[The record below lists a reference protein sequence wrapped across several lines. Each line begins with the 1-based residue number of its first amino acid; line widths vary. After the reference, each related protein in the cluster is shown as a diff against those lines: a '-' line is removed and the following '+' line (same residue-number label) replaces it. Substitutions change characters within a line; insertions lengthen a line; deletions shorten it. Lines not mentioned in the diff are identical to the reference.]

1 MVRRG
6 PVGDVVTAQRGGHEV
21 REKVGVPA
29 NAGQPSAASL
39 PA

>member
-21 REKVGVPA
+21 REKVGC
-29 NAGQPSAASL
+29 AGERRQPSAASL